1 MTSICCRGFTLIEL
15 VITMVM
21 MGILSAVVVTDI
33 SARAQHSVTTQ
44 ADQFRRNL
52 SHLQLLAISRGA
64 RLRLTVAAGGGG
76 YSVATCAT
84 SACTTRSALVDPAT
98 GLNFSVTLTDGVTL
112 SPAGNILDFD
122 SMGRQPDHRH
132 PQLHADGQW
141 PQRVGHGAAG
151 HGLCP
156 DELLT
161 CAATTVSP

>member
-1 MTSICCRGFTLIEL
+1 MTRLRCRGFTLIEL
-15 VITMVM
+15 VITLVM

-84 SACTTRSALVDPAT
+84 SACTTRSALVDPET
-98 GLNFSVTLTDGVTL
+98 GANFSVVLDGVTL

-122 SMGRQPDHRH
+122 SLGR
-132 PQLHADGQW
+132 PQSGGSLITAT
-141 PQRVGHGAAG
+141 RSYT
-151 HGLCP
+151 
-156 DELLT
+156 LT
-161 CAATTVSP
+161 GSGRSVSVTVLPVTGFAQTSY

>member
-1 MTSICCRGFTLIEL
+1 MTSIRCRGFTLIEL

-33 SARAQHSVTTQ
+33 SAKAQHSVTTQ

-64 RLRLTVAAGGGG
+64 RLRLTVAAGGAG

-84 SACTTRSALVDPAT
+84 SACTTRSALVDPET
-98 GLNFSVTLTDGVTL
+98 GANFSVVLDGVTL

-122 SMGRQPDHRH
+122 SLGR
-132 PQLHADGQW
+132 PQSGGSLINAT
-141 PQRVGHGAAG
+141 RSYT
-151 HGLCP
+151 
-156 DELLT
+156 LT
-161 CAATTVSP
+161 GSGRSVSVTVLPVTGFAQTSY

>member
-1 MTSICCRGFTLIEL
+1 
-15 VITMVM
+15 
-21 MGILSAVVVTDI
+21 VVTDI

-122 SMGRQPDHRH
+122 SMGR
-132 PQLHADGQW
+132 PQSGGSLITAT
-141 PQRVGHGAAG
+141 RSYT
-151 HGLCP
+151 
-156 DELLT
+156 LT
-161 CAATTVSP
+161 GSGRSVSVTVLPVTGFARTSY

>member
-64 RLRLTVAAGGGG
+64 RLRLTVAAGGAS

-84 SACTTRSALVDPAT
+84 SACTTRSALVDPET
-98 GLNFSVTLTDGVTL
+98 GVNFSVVLTDSVTL

-122 SMGRQPDHRH
+122 SLGR
-132 PQLHADGQW
+132 PQSGGSLITAT
-141 PQRVGHGAAG
+141 RSYT
-151 HGLCP
+151 
-156 DELLT
+156 LT
-161 CAATTVSP
+161 GSGRNASVTVLPVTGFAQTSY

>member
-1 MTSICCRGFTLIEL
+1 MTSIRCRGFTLIEL

-64 RLRLTVAAGGGG
+64 RLRLTVAAGGAG

-84 SACTTRSALVDPAT
+84 SACTTRSALVDPET
-98 GLNFSVTLTDGVTL
+98 GANFSVVLDGVTL

-122 SMGRQPDHRH
+122 SLGR
-132 PQLHADGQW
+132 PQSGGSLITAT
-141 PQRVGHGAAG
+141 RSYT
-151 HGLCP
+151 
-156 DELLT
+156 LT
-161 CAATTVSP
+161 GSGRSVSVTVLPVTGFAQTSY

>member
-122 SMGRQPDHRH
+122 SMGR
-132 PQLHADGQW
+132 PQSGGSLITAT
-141 PQRVGHGAAG
+141 RSYT
-151 HGLCP
+151 
-156 DELLT
+156 LT
-161 CAATTVSP
+161 GSGRSVLVTVLPVTGFARTSY

>member
-1 MTSICCRGFTLIEL
+1 MTRLRCRGFTLVEL

-21 MGILSAVVVTDI
+21 MGILSAVVTADI

-64 RLRLTVAAGGGG
+64 RLRLTVAAGGAS

-84 SACTTRSALVDPAT
+84 SACATSSALVDPAT
-98 GLNFSVTLTDGVTL
+98 GANFSVVLTDGVTL

-122 SMGRQPDHRH
+122 SMGR
-132 PQLHADGQW
+132 PQSGGSLIAVA
-141 PQRVGHGAAG
+141 RSYA
-151 HGLCP
+151 
-156 DELLT
+156 LT
-161 CAATTVSP
+161 GSGRSVSVTVLPVTGFARTSY

>member
-1 MTSICCRGFTLIEL
+1 MTSIRCRGFTLIEL

-33 SARAQHSVTTQ
+33 SAKAQHSVTTQ

-64 RLRLTVAAGGGG
+64 RLRLTVAAGGAG

-84 SACTTRSALVDPAT
+84 SACTTRSALVDPET
-98 GLNFSVTLTDGVTL
+98 GANFSVVLDGVTL

-122 SMGRQPDHRH
+122 SLGR
-132 PQLHADGQW
+132 PQSGGSLITAT
-141 PQRVGHGAAG
+141 RSYT
-151 HGLCP
+151 
-156 DELLT
+156 LT
-161 CAATTVSP
+161 GSGRSVSVTVLPVTGFAQTSY

>member
-122 SMGRQPDHRH
+122 SMGR
-132 PQLHADGQW
+132 PQSGGSLITAT
-141 PQRVGHGAAG
+141 RSYT
-151 HGLCP
+151 
-156 DELLT
+156 LT
-161 CAATTVSP
+161 GSGRSVSVTVLPVTGFARTSY